1 MEIMEDRIGVGEIQL
16 GLSKCRRKVIFFSR
30 VVCTRFHLFDLRF
43 SANSDAM
50 RLAPNSPDVLTTRGL
65 VLFLSGKLPQALQH
79 LQSALRL
86 DPGHDSAL
94 QLRRRIK
101 DVERLKEEGNQAFKV
116 GSLQDAIEKYDASL
130 EVCMPY
136 HLVFVRDPCSSNCIF
151 QRIGSKEE
159 EGKGGQIRATL
170 LSNRATTLIKA
181 GF

>member
-1 MEIMEDRIGVGEIQL
+1 
-16 GLSKCRRKVIFFSR
+16 
-30 VVCTRFHLFDLRF
+30 
-43 SANSDAM
+43 M

-116 GSLQDAIEKYDASL
+116 GSLQDAIDKYNASL
-130 EVCMPY
+130 EVCMLY
-136 HLVFVRDPCSSNCIF
+136 RFVFCLILLFIKLYLSANWK
-151 QRIGSKEE
+151 Q
-159 EGKGGQIRATL
+159 GGR
-170 LSNRATTLIKA
+170 R
-181 GF
+181 